1 MAINGTFN
9 QIVKGSA
16 KFGGTLVVFEGH
28 PQLMV
33 GGFNFALTDLPEPG
47 VVLPCGT
54 PVFCDEVN
62 RTITP
67 IITAKVKAIGTD
79 TKVVTLED
87 NGFGATPVKAGQVLG
102 IFPASVTTAA
112 TKYGTVAS
120 VDGNVI
126 TLSAAITDLAV
137 GDVLVVVDGTTKKI
151 AAVPNALTPYDIVRD
166 ADAVSVDG
174 DGMIGND
181 RPILERRMPVVN
193 DAIKT
198 ALQDAGCNFYWSNR
212 K

>member
-9 QIVKGSA
+9 QIVNGSG

-33 GGFNFALTDLPEPG
+33 GGFNFNLADLPEPG

-54 PVFCDEVN
+54 PVYCDEAA

-67 IITAKVKAIGTD
+67 VITAKVKTID
-79 TKVVTLED
+79 TTNKKITFED
-87 NGFGATPVKAGQVLG
+87 NGFGAVPFKVGDILAT
-102 IFPASVTTAA
+102 FTDFSTAA
-112 TKYGTVAS
+112 TNTCTVTA
-120 VDGNVI
+120 VDGNVV
-126 TLSAAITDLAV
+126 TLAANLTGGAV
-137 GDVLVVVDGTTKKI
+137 GQVLVQVDATSSKPKAT
-151 AAVPNALTPYDIVRD
+151 PNALTPYDIVRD

-181 RPILERRMPVVN
+181 RPILERRMPPVS

-198 ALQDAGCNFYWSNR
+198 ALKNAGCNFYWSNR